1 MNIQRTTCRGAWRA
15 IPALALLCLSVCSCT
30 SDDAQS
36 AAERSVPSPLSFR
49 IVTDDYSDNGTTR
62 GTPSE
67 DLFESMGLYAHV
79 YDDED
84 AWDNGAGTAPNF
96 MINEEVQNAGT
107 YWQTVNA
114 FDIDDMT
121 NEEKG
126 GGRYMR
132 FFAYYPYG
140 LDASILEASDENHT
154 NAPLLVYTVPENVE
168 DQKDILAGSSF
179 DDEGHIKVYETA
191 KQATVQDQTSTAE
204 DVTLKLSHLLTAVKF
219 QVGECVEAG
228 RIKQITV
235 TNVLGKNQYSL
246 QRNAD
251 DTYFEGWDNTR
262 SWGGDYNA
270 DYRDFSID
278 LSKQVKVTQKNAS
291 NEVVPQAVTD
301 DTQWLMMIPQILS
314 EETELHVIY
323 NSGGSDHELIA
334 DLEGFEW
341 LQGKRVVYTLN
352 INSLQR
358 LTVKSAVLPWGTGLT
373 FVDGQPTNATN
384 ITLQDGMIDWTTTS
398 KNVYS
403 DDTPEGEWQ

>member
-15 IPALALLCLSVCSCT
+15 IPALALLCLSVCSCS
-30 SDDAQS
+30 SDDARS

-49 IVTDDYSDNGTTR
+49 IVTDDYTDNGTTR

-67 DLFESMGLYAHV
+67 DLDESMGLYAHV
-79 YDDED
+79 YEESD
-84 AWDNGAGTAPNF
+84 AWDNANGTAPNF
-96 MINEEVQNAGT
+96 MINEEVQNAGDH
-107 YWQTVNA
+107 WLTVSA
-114 FDIDDMT
+114 FDLETM
-121 NEEKG
+121 EG
-126 GGRYMR
+126 LGPYMR
-132 FFAYYPYG
+132 FYAYYPYG
-140 LDASILEASDENHT
+140 LDASILEASDESRD

-168 DQKDILAGSSF
+168 DQKDIMAGSCM
-179 DDEGHIKVYETA
+179 DTDGHIKVFTTNTQNG
-191 KQATVQDQTSTAE
+191 KDGATPE
-204 DVTLKLSHLLTAVKF
+204 DVTLKLSHLLTAIKF

-246 QRNAD
+246 QRDAD
-251 DTYFEGWDNTR
+251 DNRFEGWDNTR
-262 SWGGDYNA
+262 GWGGDYDS
-270 DYRDFSID
+270 DYRDFSIN
-278 LSKQVKVTQKNAS
+278 LNKQIKLTQKNAS

-301 DTQWLMMIPQILS
+301 DTQWLMMIPQVLS
-314 EETELHVIY
+314 EETELHVVY

-334 DLEGFEW
+334 ELDGLEW

>member
-1 MNIQRTTCRGAWRA
+1 MNITSTRRVGTATV
-15 IPALALLCLSVCSCT
+15 ALALLCLSVCSCS
-30 SDDAQS
+30 SDDARS
-36 AAERSVPSPLSFR
+36 AAERSIPAPLAFR

-67 DLFESMGLYAHV
+67 ELDESAGIYAHT
-79 YDDED
+79 YGEDD
-84 AWDNGAGTAPNF
+84 AWDNGAGTPPDF
-96 MINEEVQNAGT
+96 MVKEEIQFAGDK
-107 YWQTVNA
+107 WLTVST
-114 FDIDDMT
+114 FDKMPED
-121 NEEKG
+121 
-126 GGRYMR
+126 R
-132 FFAYYPYG
+132 FLRFYAYYPYG
-140 LDASILEASDENHT
+140 LDASILEASDESRD

-168 DQKDILAGSSF
+168 DQKDIMAGSCM
-179 DDEGHIKVYETA
+179 DTDGHIKVFTTNTQNG
-191 KQATVQDQTSTAE
+191 KDGATPE
-204 DVTLKLSHLLTAVKF
+204 DVTLKLNHLLTAVKF

-228 RIKQITV
+228 RIKKITV

-246 QRNAD
+246 QRDAD
-251 DTYFEGWDNTR
+251 DNYFEGWDNTR
-262 SWGGDYNA
+262 GWGGSYDD

-278 LSKQVKVTQKNAS
+278 LSKQIKVTQKNAS

-301 DTQWLMMIPQILS
+301 DTQWLMMIPQVLS

-334 DLEGFEW
+334 ELDGLEW

>member
-1 MNIQRTTCRGAWRA
+1 MNITLIQLRRVGTATV
-15 IPALALLCLSVCSCT
+15 ALALLCLSVCSCS
-30 SDDAQS
+30 SDDARS
-36 AAERSVPSPLSFR
+36 AAERSIPAPLAFR

-67 DLFESMGLYAHV
+67 ELDESAGIYAHT
-79 YDDED
+79 YGEDD
-84 AWDNGAGTAPNF
+84 AWDNGAGTPPDF
-96 MINEEVQNAGT
+96 KVKEEIQFAGDK
-107 YWQTVNA
+107 WLTVST
-114 FDIDDMT
+114 FDKMPED
-121 NEEKG
+121 
-126 GGRYMR
+126 R
-132 FFAYYPYG
+132 FLRFYAYYPYG
-140 LDASILEASDENHT
+140 LDASILEASDESRD

-168 DQKDILAGSSF
+168 DQKDIMAGSCM
-179 DDEGHIKVYETA
+179 DTDGHIKVFTTNTQNG
-191 KQATVQDQTSTAE
+191 KDGATPE
-204 DVTLKLSHLLTAVKF
+204 DVTLKLSHLLTAIKF